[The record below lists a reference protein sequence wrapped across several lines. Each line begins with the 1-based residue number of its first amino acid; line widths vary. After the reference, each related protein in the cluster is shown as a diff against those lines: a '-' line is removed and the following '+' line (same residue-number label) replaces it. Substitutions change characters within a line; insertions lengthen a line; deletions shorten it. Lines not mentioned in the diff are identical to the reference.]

1 MILLTACSALSQPS
15 ATPSP
20 TATLAPTYTSIP
32 SPLPS
37 PTPIDTATPAPSA
50 TATASPSATASPTAT
65 LSATP
70 TVTPSQTLTPTI
82 TPLPV
87 FGFVFDNWDVVEI
100 PASIADGVS
109 SPMIAFTS
117 ANNRQNIANIA
128 TAQPFTG
135 VQTVFFVSPTGTRRR
150 FPVLELI
157 STSSLEVFPARPG
170 NALAF
175 VKSDDDPRTSGLYIL
190 DLKNGFSARV
200 LPGKNPLVQR
210 GFYMPPDWSPDGSS
224 MAMAVATGYDIDL
237 YLAATDGSSPKIIS
251 DKGSYDLWPRWSP
264 DGRHIAFVSDR
275 ATCPS
280 WIPGEAN
287 FCDAL
292 TMPPPSSGHVFL
304 YEVATGRTRQLSDVL
319 VSEAPSWISASLLA
333 FASGSPFDL
342 RNPQRRIWRANIET
356 GEVREVRAAGTS
368 ATASYLSD
376 SWSPDGNRVVVQVA
390 DSTNEIV
397 LLDAAGRILGRD
409 SELDLPRF
417 GMATSW
423 SPDGERIAIGGS
435 AGQCPFGIRVKNL
448 GFENVAN
455 GGPPPTMCDPKFSPD
470 GQYIAFT
477 GVNPSVDGRNDIY
490 IASYNGFG
498 ATSLTRDLRG
508 QVELI
513 GWVGG
518 EP

>member
-1 MILLTACSALSQPS
+1 M
-15 ATPSP
+15 
-20 TATLAPTYTSIP
+20 
-32 SPLPS
+32 
-37 PTPIDTATPAPSA
+37 DTATPAP
-50 TATASPSATASPTAT
+50 TATPTTTPSATASPTAT

-70 TVTPSQTLTPTI
+70 TATPSPTLTPTI

-87 FGFVFDNWDVVEI
+87 FGFVFDNWDVVDI

-117 ANNRQNIANIA
+117 ANNRQSIANIA

-135 VQTVFFVSPTGTRRR
+135 VQTVYFVSPTGTRRR
-150 FPVLELI
+150 IPVLELI
-157 STSSLEVFPARPG
+157 STKSLEVFPSRPG
-170 NALAF
+170 NSLAY
-175 VKSDDDPRTSGLYIL
+175 VKTNDDPRTSGLYIL
-190 DLKNGFSARV
+190 DLKNGFSARL
-200 LPGKNPLVQR
+200 LPGENPLVQR
-210 GFYMPPDWSPDGSS
+210 GFYMPPDWSPDGSR

-237 YLAATDGSSPKIIS
+237 FLVNTDGSSPKNIS
-251 DKGSYDLWPRWSP
+251 DRGSYDWWPRWSP

-275 ATCPS
+275 AICPS

-292 TMPPPSSGHVFL
+292 TMPPPTGGHVYL
-304 YEVATGRTRQLSDVL
+304 YEVASGRARQLSEVV

-342 RNPQRRIWRANIET
+342 QNPQRRIWRANIET
-356 GEVREVRAAGTS
+356 GDVREVRAAGTS
-368 ATASYLSD
+368 ARASYLSD
-376 SWSPDGNRVVVQVA
+376 SWSPYGNRVVIQVA

-397 LLDAAGRILGRD
+397 MLNAAGQILGRD

-417 GMATSW
+417 GMVASW
-423 SPDGERIAIGGS
+423 SPDGERIAIGGT

-448 GFENVAN
+448 GFGNVAS
-455 GGPPPTMCDPKFSPD
+455 GGPPPTMCDPQFSPD
-470 GQYIAFT
+470 GQYIAFS

-508 QVELI
+508 QVKLI

-518 EP
+518 GP